1 MFLKKII
8 SVNSE
13 INFRKQLFFLGFK
26 VNMGKWSPKKLL
38 ALEIKEKAVYGWTW
52 HMENGVENQTILFF
66 KAVESS
72 QPWHFILSALRET
85 IHFANCLKQFKFCF
99 FFLLPGTKHILT
111 DTTSKQFILWMIKNK
126 QVSNFGI
133 A

>member
-38 ALEIKEKAVYGWTW
+38 ALEIKEKAVYG
-52 HMENGVENQTILFF
+52 
-66 KAVESS
+66 
-72 QPWHFILSALRET
+72 
-85 IHFANCLKQFKFCF
+85 
-99 FFLLPGTKHILT
+99 
-111 DTTSKQFILWMIKNK
+111 
-126 QVSNFGI
+126 
-133 A
+133 